1 MCSAMAPGPC
11 KATRGSGRGSRGQHR
26 SPLPSQTAST
36 EDPGAPP
43 TFAAAGG
50 RSAAP
55 PRPGEP
61 SRGLPAAAPGS
72 RGLPARV
79 RTDLGLHRVR
89 APPAPARPPQ
99 LAGRG
104 APLSALMEA
113 RAGAGR
119 PARPPATHWS
129 AARGRPAPEG
139 VGGPRYGRC
148 CCGGRGAA
156 RAPRAVL

>member
-26 SPLPSQTAST
+26 FPLPSQTAST

-43 TFAAAGG
+43 TFAAAG
-50 RSAAP
+50 RRAQRRAAP
-55 PRPGEP
+55 A
-61 SRGLPAAAPGS
+61 SRAAASPGS

-79 RTDLGLHRVR
+79 RTDLGLQRVR

-119 PARPPATHWS
+119 PAQPPATHWS
-129 AARGRPAPEG
+129 AARGRPAPDG
-139 VGGPRYGRC
+139 AGGPRYGRC
-148 CCGGRGAA
+148 CGGRGAA
-156 RAPRAVL
+156 GAPRAVL